1 MIESISISSVATYAT
16 TPELLDGLSQF
27 NFLFGSNG
35 TGKTTVSRVIAD
47 ESQFPT
53 CIVTWKAGTK
63 LQPLVYNHD
72 FVERNF
78 NQSSELKGVF
88 TLGEKQVDTLTKIA
102 TAKGELDRLTTKIE
116 TLTQSLQGA
125 DGNGGKKGELATLEA
140 GLKDKC
146 WALKQKHD
154 AKLQGGF
161 EGFRNSSERFKSKVL
176 QEQASNSATLLTL
189 AELEK
194 KAENIFGPTP
204 TTEVLIPAVDT
215 AKLLAHEANPVLK
228 KRVIGKEDV
237 DIAAMIKKLG
247 NSDWVREGR
256 GFYDVND
263 GACPFCQ
270 QETTDAFARSLN
282 EYFDETFVTDS
293 RAIDDLATNYATE
306 AARIQQQIAGIIA
319 SPSRFLDIE
328 KLKAE
333 IDLLDAKVT
342 LNNQR
347 LVGKGKEASQVVEL
361 DSLSNVCT
369 AIKTLFDDANTEVAT
384 HNKMVANL
392 ATERA
397 TLTAQV
403 WKFVLEELKT
413 DIAAFKASKDGLE
426 NAITAM
432 TSQITAATTDKAKKA
447 GEIRE
452 LEKQTTSI
460 QPTID
465 GINSLLSSFGFQ
477 GFKLAIASGNS
488 YKLVRSDGSD
498 AKATL
503 SEGEKTFVTF
513 VYFYHLLK
521 GSESETGITTDRIVV
536 FDDPVSSLDS
546 DILFIVGSLIK
557 GLFDEVRAGTG
568 HIKQVFVLTHN
579 VYFHKE
585 VTYNPKRKDVAMNE
599 ESFWIVRKPGLVSKI
614 DKHPTN
620 PIKTS
625 YELLWAE
632 VRKPERSNLAI
643 QNTLRR
649 ILENYF
655 KILGGIEFDHL
666 CAMFNGN
673 EKIICKSLCSW
684 VHDGSHYA
692 HDDLYV
698 SIDDSMVDS
707 HLKVFRAIFDKSGH
721 SAHYKMM
728 MADAFVEIPAV
739 VAEPAAVAEP
749 TPAPAA

>member
-1 MIESISISSVATYAT
+1 MIESISISNVATYAT
-16 TPELLDGLSQF
+16 TPEQLYGLSRF
-27 NFLFGSNG
+27 NYLFGSNG

-47 ESQFPT
+47 EAKYPT
-53 CIVTWKAGTK
+53 CNVTWKGGTK

-78 NQSSELKGVF
+78 NQSAELKGVF
-88 TLGEKQVDTLTKIA
+88 TLGEKQLDTLDKIA
-102 TAKGELDRLTTKIE
+102 AARAELDALTTRVE
-116 TLTQSLQGA
+116 TLTLGLQGA
-125 DGNGGKKGELATLEA
+125 DGTGGKKGDLATLDAE
-140 GLKDKC
+140 LKDKC
-146 WALKQKHD
+146 WAQKQKHD

-161 EGFRNSSERFKSKVL
+161 EGFRNNSERFKGKVL

-189 AELEK
+189 AELER
-194 KAENIFGPTP
+194 KAESVFGPTP
-204 TTEVLIPAVDT
+204 TTEPLISAVDPH
-215 AKLLAHEANPVLK
+215 KLLEHERNPILK
-228 KRVIGKEDV
+228 KRIIGKEDV

-247 NSDWVREGR
+247 NSDWVRDGR
-256 GFYDVND
+256 AFFDVNE
-263 GACPFCQ
+263 GTCPFCHQ
-270 QETTDAFARSLN
+270 STSEALAQSLN

-293 RAIDDLATNYATE
+293 KTINDLATNYDTE
-306 AARIQQQIAGIIA
+306 ATRIQLQIASIIA
-319 SPSRFLDIE
+319 SPSKFLDVE

-333 IDLLDAKVT
+333 KKLLDARIA

-347 LVGKGKEASQVVEL
+347 LSGKKKEASQIVDLE
-361 DSLSNVCT
+361 SLSNVFE
-369 AIKTLFDDANTEVAT
+369 AIKTLIDTANTQVAA

-392 ATERA
+392 ATERT

-403 WKFVLEELKT
+403 WRFVLEELKA
-413 DIAAFKASKDGLE
+413 DLIAFKTAKDGLDK
-426 NAITAM
+426 AISAM
-432 TSQITAATTDKAKKA
+432 TTQITNATTEKAKKA
-447 GEIRE
+447 AEIRE

-477 GFKLAIASGNS
+477 GFKLAKAASGSS

-513 VYFYHLLK
+513 LYFYHLLK
-521 GSESETGITTDRIVV
+521 GSDSDSGMTTDRIVV

-557 GLFDEVRAGTG
+557 GLFDEVRAGAVQ
-568 HIKQVFVLTHN
+568 IKQIFVLTHN

-585 VTYNPKRKDVAMNE
+585 VTFNPDRRQKKAMCE
-599 ESFWIVRKPGLVSKI
+599 ETFWIVRKDRVSKI
-614 DKHPTN
+614 EKHETN

-625 YELLWAE
+625 YELLWSE
-632 VRKPERSNLAI
+632 VRRPDRSNLTI

-655 KILGGIEFDHL
+655 KIFGGVDPDKI
-666 CAMFNGN
+666 CGMFEGQ
-673 EKIICKSLCSW
+673 EKFVCKSLFSW
-684 VHDGSHYA
+684 VNDGSHFA

-698 SIDDSMVDS
+698 SGNSSIVDTY
-707 HLKVFRAIFDKSGH
+707 LKVFRAIFTKSEH
-721 SAHYKMM
+721 QAHFRMM
-728 MADAFVEIPAV
+728 MADAYVEEPPSVEEAV
-739 VAEPAAVAEP
+739 PEH
-749 TPAPAA
+749 TPIEV

>member
-1 MIESISISSVATYAT
+1 MIESITIADIATFGS
-16 TPELLDGLSQF
+16 TPEALAGLSQF

-47 ESQFPT
+47 ESSFPT
-53 CIVTWKAGTK
+53 CKVTWKAGTK
-63 LQPLVYNHD
+63 LQPMVYNHD

-78 NQSSELKGVF
+78 TQSTELKGVF

-102 TAKGELDRLTTKIE
+102 AAKVELDRLTTKIE
-116 TLTQSLQGA
+116 DLTQALQGA
-125 DGNGGKKGELATLEA
+125 DGTGGKKGELTTLEA

-146 WALKQKHD
+146 WAQKQKHD
-154 AKLQGGF
+154 AKLQGAF
-161 EGFRNSSERFKSKVL
+161 EGYRGSAEKFKAKVA
-176 QEQASNSATLLTL
+176 QELAGNTATLLTL
-189 AELEK
+189 TELEK
-194 KAENIFGPTP
+194 KAESIFGPTP
-204 TTEVLIPAVDT
+204 TTEQVVPVVET
-215 AKLLAHEANPVLK
+215 AKLIGHESDPILK
-228 KRVIGKEDV
+228 KRVIGKDDV

-256 GFYDVND
+256 AFYDENGSV
-263 GACPFCQ
+263 CPFCQ
-270 QETTDAFARSLN
+270 QSTTEAFAQSLN

-293 RAIDDLATNYATE
+293 KAIDDLATNYLTD
-306 AARIQQQIAGIIA
+306 AARLQQQIASIIA
-319 SPSRFLDIE
+319 APSRFLDVE

-333 IDLLDAKVT
+333 KELLDSKVT
-342 LNNQR
+342 INVQR
-347 LVGKGKEASQVVEL
+347 LAGKKKKASQVVEL
-361 DSLSNVCT
+361 DSLSNVVA
-369 AIKTLFDDANTEVAT
+369 AIKALIDSANALVAA

-392 ATERA
+392 TQERS
-397 TLTAQV
+397 TLTSQV
-403 WKFVLEELKT
+403 WKYVLEELKADLNAYKT
-413 DIAAFKASKDGLE
+413 TRDGLDK
-426 NAITAM
+426 AITAM
-432 TSQITAATTDKAKKA
+432 NGQIATATTDKTKKA

-452 LEKQTTSI
+452 LEKQTTSV

-465 GINSLLSSFGFQ
+465 AINALLLSFGFR
-477 GFKLAIASGNS
+477 GFSLAKTASGTS
-488 YKLVRSDGSD
+488 YKLIRSDGSD

-513 VYFYHLLK
+513 LYFYHLLK
-521 GSESETGITTDRIVV
+521 GSVSDTGMTTNRVVV

-557 GLFDEVRAGTG
+557 GLFDEVRLGTG
-568 HIKQVFVLTHN
+568 HIKQIFVLTHN

-599 ESFWIVRKPGLVSKI
+599 ESFWIVRRPGLISKL

-655 KILGGIEFDHL
+655 KILGGIEFDEL
-666 CAMFNGN
+666 CAMFEGR

-698 SIDDSMVDS
+698 SIDDSMVENY
-707 HLKVFRAIFDKSGH
+707 LKVFRSIFVKSGH
-721 SAHYKMM
+721 IAHYKMM
-728 MADAFVEIPAV
+728 MVDAFVEEPAV
-739 VAEPAAVAEP
+739 ASNP
-749 TPAPAA
+749 

>member
-1 MIESISISSVATYAT
+1 MIESITISEVATFGLG
-16 TPELLDGLSQF
+16 PEKLDGLSQF

-47 ESQFPT
+47 EAKYPT
-53 CIVTWKAGTK
+53 CSVHWKGGTK

-78 NQSSELKGVF
+78 TQSTELKGVF
-88 TLGEKQVDTLTKIA
+88 TLGEKQADTLAKIA
-102 TAKGELDRLTTKIE
+102 SAKSELDALTTKIE
-116 TLTQSLQGA
+116 TLTLGLQGA
-125 DGNGGKKGELATLEA
+125 DGTGGKKGELAVLEA
-140 GLKDKC
+140 GFKDKC
-146 WALKQKHD
+146 WAQKQKHD

-161 EGFRNSSERFKSKVL
+161 EGVRNSSEKFKGKVL
-176 QEQASNSATLLTL
+176 QEQVTNAATLLTL

-194 KAENIFGPTP
+194 KAGSVFGSTP
-204 TTEVLIPAVDT
+204 TTEAAVPVVDA
-215 AKLLAHEANPVLK
+215 AKLLAHESNPILN

-237 DIAAMIKKLG
+237 DIAAMIKRLG

-256 GFYDVND
+256 AFYDVNE
-263 GACPFCQ
+263 GTCPFCQ
-270 QETTDAFARSLN
+270 QSTSEAFAQSLN
-282 EYFDETFVTDS
+282 EYFDETFVADS
-293 RAIDDLATNYATE
+293 KAIDQLATNYDTE
-306 AARIQQQIAGIIA
+306 TARIQQQLASIIT
-319 SPSRFLDIE
+319 SPSKFLDVE
-328 KLKAE
+328 KLKSE
-333 IDLLDAKVT
+333 KQLLDARIA

-347 LVGKGKEASQVVEL
+347 LAGKKKEASQVVEL
-361 DSLSNVCT
+361 ESLSNVFA
-369 AIKTLFDDANTEVAT
+369 AIKTLIDAANTQVAA
-384 HNKMVANL
+384 HNGMVANL
-392 ATERA
+392 ASERT
-397 TLTAQV
+397 TLTAQI
-403 WKFVLEELKT
+403 WKFVLDELKT
-413 DIAAFKASKDGLE
+413 DLAAFKTAKDGLDK
-426 NAITAM
+426 AITAM
-432 TSQITAATTDKAKKA
+432 TTQIANATTDKAKKVA
-447 GEIRE
+447 EIRG

-465 GINSLLSSFGFQ
+465 GINTLLSSFGFQ
-477 GFKLAIASGNS
+477 GFKLAKAATGSS

-503 SEGEKTFVTF
+503 SEGERTFVTF
-513 VYFYHLLK
+513 LYFYHLLK
-521 GSESETGITTDRIVV
+521 GSDSDSGMTTDRIVV

-557 GLFDEVRAGTG
+557 ELFDEVRAGTG
-568 HIKQVFVLTHN
+568 HIKQIFVLTHN

-599 ESFWIVRKPGLVSKI
+599 ETFWIVRKPGLLSKL

-632 VRKPERSNLAI
+632 VRKSDRSNLAI

-655 KILGGIEFDHL
+655 KILGGIEFDQL
-666 CAMFNGN
+666 CAMFDGK
-673 EKIICKSLCSW
+673 EKLICKSLCSW

-707 HLKVFRAIFDKSGH
+707 YLKVFRAIFDKSGH

-728 MADAFVEIPAV
+728 MGDGSSASII
-739 VAEPAAVAEP
+739 
-749 TPAPAA
+749 

>member
-1 MIESISISSVATYAT
+1 MIESITISEVATFGLG
-16 TPELLDGLSQF
+16 PEKLDGLSQF

-47 ESQFPT
+47 EAKYPT
-53 CIVTWKAGTK
+53 CSVHWKGGTK

-78 NQSSELKGVF
+78 TQSTELKGVF
-88 TLGEKQVDTLTKIA
+88 TLGEKQADTLAKIA
-102 TAKGELDRLTTKIE
+102 SAKSELDALTTKIE
-116 TLTQSLQGA
+116 TLTLGLQGA
-125 DGNGGKKGELATLEA
+125 DGTGGKKGELAVLEA
-140 GLKDKC
+140 GFKDKC
-146 WALKQKHD
+146 WAQKQKHD

-161 EGFRNSSERFKSKVL
+161 EGVRNSSEKFKGKVL
-176 QEQASNSATLLTL
+176 QEQVTNAATLLTL

-194 KAENIFGPTP
+194 KAGSVFGPTP
-204 TTEVLIPAVDT
+204 TTEAAVPVVDA
-215 AKLLAHEANPVLK
+215 AKLLAHESNPILN

-237 DIAAMIKKLG
+237 DIAAMIKRLG

-256 GFYDVND
+256 AFYDVNE
-263 GACPFCQ
+263 GTCPFCQ
-270 QETTDAFARSLN
+270 QSTSEAFAQSLN
-282 EYFDETFVTDS
+282 EYFDETFVADS
-293 RAIDDLATNYATE
+293 KAIDQLATNYDTE
-306 AARIQQQIAGIIA
+306 TARIQQQLASIIT
-319 SPSRFLDIE
+319 SPSKFLDVE
-328 KLKAE
+328 KLKSE
-333 IDLLDAKVT
+333 KQLLDARIA

-347 LVGKGKEASQVVEL
+347 LAGKKKEASQVVEL
-361 DSLSNVCT
+361 ESLSNVFA
-369 AIKTLFDDANTEVAT
+369 AIKTLIDAANTQVAA
-384 HNKMVANL
+384 HNGMVANL
-392 ATERA
+392 ASERT
-397 TLTAQV
+397 TLTAQI
-403 WKFVLEELKT
+403 WKFVLDELKT
-413 DIAAFKASKDGLE
+413 DLAAFKTAKDGLDK
-426 NAITAM
+426 AITAM
-432 TSQITAATTDKAKKA
+432 TTQIANATTDKAKKVA
-447 GEIRE
+447 EIRG

-465 GINSLLSSFGFQ
+465 GINTLLSSFGFQ
-477 GFKLAIASGNS
+477 GFKLAKAATGSS

-503 SEGEKTFVTF
+503 SEGERTFVTF
-513 VYFYHLLK
+513 LYFYHLLK
-521 GSESETGITTDRIVV
+521 GSDSDSGMTTDRIVV
-536 FDDPVSSLDS
+536 FDDPISSLDS

-557 GLFDEVRAGTG
+557 ELFDEVRAGTG
-568 HIKQVFVLTHN
+568 HIKQIFVLTHN

-599 ESFWIVRKPGLVSKI
+599 ETFWIVRKPGLLSKL

-632 VRKPERSNLAI
+632 VRKSDRSNLAI

-655 KILGGIEFDHL
+655 KILGGIEFDQL
-666 CAMFNGN
+666 CAMFDGK
-673 EKIICKSLCSW
+673 EKLICKSLCSW

-707 HLKVFRAIFDKSGH
+707 YLKVFRAIFDKSGH

-728 MADAFVEIPAV
+728 MGDGSSASII
-739 VAEPAAVAEP
+739 
-749 TPAPAA
+749 

>member
-1 MIESISISSVATYAT
+1 MIESITISEVATFGLG
-16 TPELLDGLSQF
+16 PEKLDGLSQF

-47 ESQFPT
+47 EAKYPT
-53 CIVTWKAGTK
+53 CSVHWKGGTK

-78 NQSSELKGVF
+78 TQSTELKGVF
-88 TLGEKQVDTLTKIA
+88 TLGEKQADTLAKIA
-102 TAKGELDRLTTKIE
+102 SAKSELDALTTKIE
-116 TLTQSLQGA
+116 TLTLGLQGA
-125 DGNGGKKGELATLEA
+125 DGTGGKKGELAVLEA
-140 GLKDKC
+140 GFKDKC
-146 WALKQKHD
+146 WAQKQKHD

-161 EGFRNSSERFKSKVL
+161 EGVRNSSEKFKGKVL
-176 QEQASNSATLLTL
+176 QEQVTNAATLLTL

-194 KAENIFGPTP
+194 KAGSVFGPTP
-204 TTEVLIPAVDT
+204 TTEAAVPVVDA
-215 AKLLAHEANPVLK
+215 AKLLAHESNPILN

-237 DIAAMIKKLG
+237 DIAAMIKRLG

-256 GFYDVND
+256 AFYDVNE
-263 GACPFCQ
+263 GTCPFCQ
-270 QETTDAFARSLN
+270 QSTSEAFAQSLN
-282 EYFDETFVTDS
+282 EYFDETFVADS
-293 RAIDDLATNYATE
+293 KAIDQLATNYDTE
-306 AARIQQQIAGIIA
+306 TARIQQQLASIIT
-319 SPSRFLDIE
+319 SPSKLLDVE
-328 KLKAE
+328 KLKSE
-333 IDLLDAKVT
+333 KQLLDARIA

-347 LVGKGKEASQVVEL
+347 LAGKKKEASQVVEL
-361 DSLSNVCT
+361 ESLSNVFA
-369 AIKTLFDDANTEVAT
+369 AIKTLIDAANTQVAA
-384 HNKMVANL
+384 HNGMVANL
-392 ATERA
+392 ASERT
-397 TLTAQV
+397 TLTAQI
-403 WKFVLEELKT
+403 WKFVLDELKT
-413 DIAAFKASKDGLE
+413 DLAAFKTAKDGLDK
-426 NAITAM
+426 AITAM
-432 TSQITAATTDKAKKA
+432 TTQIANATTDKAKKVA
-447 GEIRE
+447 EIRG

-465 GINSLLSSFGFQ
+465 GINTLLSSFGFQ
-477 GFKLAIASGNS
+477 GFKLAKAATGSS

-503 SEGEKTFVTF
+503 SEGERTFVTF
-513 VYFYHLLK
+513 LYFYHLLK
-521 GSESETGITTDRIVV
+521 GSDSDSGMTTDRIVV

-557 GLFDEVRAGTG
+557 ELFDEVRAGTG
-568 HIKQVFVLTHN
+568 HIKQIFVLTHN

-599 ESFWIVRKPGLVSKI
+599 ETFWIVRKPGLLSKL

-632 VRKPERSNLAI
+632 VRKSDRSNLAI

-655 KILGGIEFDHL
+655 KILGGIEFDQL
-666 CAMFNGN
+666 CAMFDGK
-673 EKIICKSLCSW
+673 EKLICKSLCSW

-707 HLKVFRAIFDKSGH
+707 YLKVFRAIFDKSGH

-728 MADAFVEIPAV
+728 MGDGSSASII
-739 VAEPAAVAEP
+739 
-749 TPAPAA
+749 